1 MAFVIRA
8 DDDGR
13 ISWITPANEQGFRA
27 LSDRPKAAVFPT
39 QAEAQAVLDGISDA
53 FKRLGVRLF
62 IEPAK

>member
-8 DDDGR
+8 DDAGR

-27 LSDRPKAAVFPT
+27 LSDRPKAAVFPSQT
-39 QAEAQAVLDGISDA
+39 EAQAVLDEISDA
-53 FKRLGVRLF
+53 FERLGVRLF